1 MLEPLVL
8 VLNCGSSSIKFA
20 ILSPDN
26 KETIFSG
33 LVERIGLPK
42 AQMIYK
48 ADNQKSIIKLK
59 NIDYSQALTK
69 VLLLVKEQKEW
80 VNRLHAI
87 GHRIVHGG
95 EFFTCSVRITLDV
108 IKKIEQCS
116 GLAPL
121 HNPANLLGIKKAQ
134 EMFANLPQVAVFDTA
149 FHQTMPKHAYLYA
162 IPFEYYQKFQVRRY
176 GFHGTSHQ
184 YVAKKAAETL
194 KRPLKHINLITA
206 HLGNGC
212 SIAAI
217 SKGNS
222 IDTSMGLTPLE
233 GLVMGTRSGDI
244 DPALHLYLANN
255 LKVDLKEIT
264 NILNKKSGVLGLS
277 GIGMD
282 LRVLEKAAGEGHTK
296 ALLALEVM
304 TYRLVKYIGAYA
316 IILGHVDALVFTGG
330 IGENSSFIRS
340 HVIKR
345 LGLLDFFLDKMQNDN
360 HGQTN
365 HGVITTAK
373 SIPAIVIK
381 TNEEL
386 MIAKDTLRL
395 TQGA

>member
-8 VLNCGSSSIKFA
+8 VLNCGSSSVKFA

-26 KETIFSG
+26 QKTIFSG
-33 LVERIGLPK
+33 MVERIGLPK
-42 AQMIYK
+42 AQMVYK
-48 ADNQKSIIKLK
+48 VDNQESVIALK
-59 NIDYSQALTK
+59 NISYSEALNKALT
-69 VLLLVKEQKEW
+69 LVKEKNKW
-80 VNRLHAI
+80 VDRLHAI
-87 GHRIVHGG
+87 GHRVVHGG
-95 EFFTCSVRITLDV
+95 EFFKSSVRVTSDV

-134 EMFANLPQVAVFDTA
+134 EIFADLPQVAVFDTA
-149 FHQTMPKHAYLYA
+149 FHQTMPEQAYLYA
-162 IPFEYYQKFQVRRY
+162 IPFEYYKKYQVRRY

-184 YVAKKAAETL
+184 YVAEKAAKLL
-194 KRPLKHINLITA
+194 KKSLKDINLITA

-212 SIAAI
+212 SMAAI
-217 SKGNS
+217 LKGKS

-233 GLVMGTRSGDI
+233 GLVMGTRSGDV
-244 DPALHLYLANN
+244 DPALHLYLADK
-255 LKVDLKEIT
+255 LKISIEEIT
-264 NILNKKSGVLGLS
+264 TILNKKSGVLGLS
-277 GIGMD
+277 GLSMD
-282 LRVLEKAAGEGHTK
+282 LRTLEEAVEQGNAQ
-296 ALLALEVM
+296 ALLSLEVM

-316 IILGHVDALVFTGG
+316 TVLGHVEALIFTGG

-345 LGLLDFFLDKMQNDN
+345 LGLLNFVLDETQNDS
-360 HGQTN
+360 HGKNN
-365 HGVITTAK
+365 HGVITNAN

-386 MIAKDTLRL
+386 MIAKDALRL
-395 TQGA
+395 TQGE

>member
-1 MLEPLVL
+1 MLESLVL

-20 ILSPDN
+20 ILSPN
-26 KETIFSG
+26 NRETVFSG
-33 LVERIGLPK
+33 MVERIGLPK

-48 ADNQKSIIKLK
+48 VDNQKSIIKLN
-59 NIDYSQALTK
+59 NIGYSEALNK
-69 VLLLVKEQKEW
+69 VLILVKEQKKW
-80 VNRLHAI
+80 IAHLHAI

-95 EFFTCSVRITLDV
+95 EFFKSSVRITPDV
-108 IKKIEQCS
+108 IEKIEQCS

-134 EMFANLPQVAVFDTA
+134 EVFADLPQVAVFDTA
-149 FHQTMPKHAYLYA
+149 FHQTMPEQAYLYA
-162 IPFEYYQKFQVRRY
+162 IPFKYYQQYQVRRY

-184 YVAKKAAETL
+184 YVAKKAAEIL
-194 KRPLKHINLITA
+194 KRPLKDINLITA

-217 SKGNS
+217 SEGKS

-233 GLVMGTRSGDI
+233 GLVMGTRSGDV
-244 DPALHLYLANN
+244 DPALHLYLAKKLN
-255 LKVDLKEIT
+255 VDIEEIT

-282 LRVLEKAAGEGHTK
+282 LRVLEKAAGEGNTQ
-296 ALLALEVM
+296 AMLALEVM
-304 TYRLVKYIGAYA
+304 IYRLVKYIGAYA
-316 IILGHVDALVFTGG
+316 TILGHVDALVFTGG
-330 IGENSSFIRS
+330 IGENSSFVRS
-340 HVIKR
+340 RAVNR
-345 LGLLDFFLDKMQNDN
+345 LGLLNFILDKTQNDAHGKNN
-360 HGQTN
+360 HGI
-365 HGVITTAK
+365 ITTAN

-386 MIAKDTLRL
+386 VIATDALRL
-395 TQGA
+395 TQGE